1 MATWYSLEIG
11 SDLSSNKIMQRVMD
25 AFTPKYIGA
34 GRPLD
39 MAIFTSIR
47 QSDKNITLY
56 FSPKT
61 ASLAMQFG
69 ASLFEGEFVNMD
81 LALLVGDERSVDVL
95 FSNDD

>member
-1 MATWYSLEIG
+1 MATWYSVEIG
-11 SDLSSNKIMQRVMD
+11 SGLSSNKIMQRVMD

-34 GRPLD
+34 GQPLT

-56 FSPKT
+56 FSPKA

-69 ASLFEGEFVNMD
+69 ASPFEDEFVNMD
-81 LALLVGDERSVDVL
+81 LALLVGDERSVDIL
-95 FSNDD
+95 FSNE